1 MYARHQA
8 AKKIPYHLIYLV
20 AAGCR
25 VLLPHPQRGR
35 RQKRLRQ
42 AGLAHLVC
50 AAYRFLR
57 SFQTKNAKTKLFCC
71 TIQINVLSLR
81 LQSYSVSHIK
91 HNTLLVEHMIFDV
104 FQTKQSVKLNPI
116 GYLHKIIVR
125 PDFSFL
131 RTNKER

>member
-1 MYARHQA
+1 MSKEIASSRF
-8 AKKIPYHLIYLV
+8 
-20 AAGCR
+20 GTFF
-25 VLLPHPQRGR
+25 
-35 RQKRLRQ
+35 
-42 AGLAHLVC
+42 C

-116 GYLHKIIVR
+116 GYLHEIIVR